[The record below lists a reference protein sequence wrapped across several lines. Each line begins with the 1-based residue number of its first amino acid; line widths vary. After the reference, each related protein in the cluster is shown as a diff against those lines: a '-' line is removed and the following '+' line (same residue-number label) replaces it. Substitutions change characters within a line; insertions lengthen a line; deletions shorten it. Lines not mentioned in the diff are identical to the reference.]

1 MSAALRVPPDGVI
14 VPMVTPLA
22 DGKADVPAAR
32 RVARHLADAGVDGIF
47 VLGSCGEGA
56 TLTATARQAV
66 TAAVRDELGTDI
78 PLLAGVNETSTGRAA
93 EAARLVAS
101 AGADL
106 LVLTPPQYFIPPE
119 PQATARH
126 VELVGAAV
134 DLPIVLYNIPH
145 LTHNAISPH
154 ALPAL
159 CAAGPVVGLKD
170 SAADWPGFVRLLAA
184 GHALGIKVYQG
195 AERLSCDSLAAGAD
209 GIVPGVGNLLP
220 GLVTALY
227 RAAAASVPAAVGG
240 PGDQRG
246 AAPVETAADLQARVD
261 TACAVYDHGFWLS
274 ALKQAM
280 SLAGLCGPEAAEPL
294 PPVTVAGRSAIAA
307 ILREVSR

>member
-1 MSAALRVPPDGVI
+1 VSAALRVPPDGVI

-22 DGKADVPAAR
+22 DDKVDVPAAR
-32 RVARHLADAGVDGIF
+32 RVARHLAEAGVDGIF

-56 TLTATARQAV
+56 TLCATARQAV
-66 TAAVRDELGTDI
+66 TTAVRNELGADI
-78 PLLAGVNETSTGRAA
+78 PLLAGVNETSTARAA
-93 EAARLVAS
+93 EAARLAAG
-101 AGADL
+101 AGADM

-145 LTHNAISPH
+145 LSHNAISPQ

-170 SAADWPGFVRLLAA
+170 SAADRPGFVRLLAA

-195 AERLSCDSLAAGAD
+195 AERLSCDSLAAGSD
-209 GIVPGVGNLLP
+209 GIVPGLGNLFP

-227 RAAAASVPAAVGG
+227 RAAAAGAPAAIGAL
-240 PGDQRG
+240 GDRHG

-261 TACAVYDHGFWLS
+261 AACAIYDQGFWLS

-280 SLAGLCGPEAAEPL
+280 SMRGLCGPEAAEPL
-294 PPVTVAGRSAIAA
+294 PPVTVAGRAAIAA